1 MLVKY
6 NHVNNMNNFM
16 RKCRYRKKELKK
28 TEYFLNNGSFFS
40 SSPDF
45 IYIYIYIYIYIG

>member
-16 RKCRYRKKELKK
+16 RKCRYRKKKRIEKD
-28 TEYFLNNGSFFS
+28 GIFS
-40 SSPDF
+40 
-45 IYIYIYIYIYIG
+45 